1 MGEQMRQVSL
11 FVSLAII
18 GIGLYLK
25 FFYDVP
31 DAQETINFFTSWFF
45 IIVGTSSLLINLFWG
60 SPKNKNSNKQS
71 K

>member
-1 MGEQMRQVSL
+1 MRQVFL

-31 DAQETINFFTSWFF
+31 DSQETINFFTSWFF
-45 IIVGTSSLLINLFWG
+45 IIIGVSSLLVNFFWD
-60 SPKNKNSNKQS
+60 SPKNKNSHKEQ